1 MLRISIFMLFLFT
14 VVGCGGSSDDGQTS
28 PRQPIVPDSPSTP
41 DTPLTTWQEGVFPPS
56 DDFYQTCVDPSNAY
70 DRETAV
76 QGTYVDENNWIRSFV
91 NETYLWYDEV
101 VDRDP
106 ECCNTP
112 EYFSLMK
119 TFETTASGNPKDK
132 FSHSVSTK
140 EYRDSQRGVELG
152 YGFLIA
158 RTTEGFLI
166 ILYVEPH
173 SPADNAGL
181 RRGMVIS
188 EVDGIPV
195 ASISDEQLISALFPS
210 EPERHEFTISTL
222 GGSQTR
228 SVVMRATE
236 VVTTPV
242 QRTILVGRSTG
253 HRVGYMLFN
262 SHIPVAEAGL
272 IEAIGYFDSNDIDD
286 MVLDLRYNGGG
297 LVSIASEL
305 AFMIA
310 GPRATQNAIF
320 EKFTTNG
327 KLPSGEPVPFYNT
340 SSSGFPLPSLGL
352 NRVFVLTSPHTCS
365 ASEGII
371 NGLRGIDIEVV
382 LIGATTCGKP
392 YAQVP
397 EDNCGTTYNVI
408 QYRGVNDKGFG
419 DYGDGFQPTCPGRD
433 DVRYPLGDPEEER
446 LKGALYYMELG
457 ACSTSQRASIS
468 SGESGG
474 AAKVSPDQDQSEP
487 PAFTEIWPPAMPLRI
502 LD

>member
-1 MLRISIFMLFLFT
+1 MLRISILALFLLT
-14 VVGCGGSSDDGQTS
+14 VVGCGGGGGDGQTS
-28 PRQPIVPDSPSTP
+28 SQQEIVPDSPSTP
-41 DTPLTTWQEGVFPPS
+41 DAPLTTWQPGVFFFS
-56 DDFYQTCVDPSNAY
+56 DDFYQVCADPSKAY
-70 DRETAV
+70 DQETAV

-106 ECCNTP
+106 ECCSTP
-112 EYFSLMK
+112 EYFGLMK
-119 TFETTASGNPKDK
+119 TFETTNSGNPKDK

-140 EYRDSQRGVELG
+140 EHLDSQRGVELG
-152 YGFLIA
+152 YGFLVA
-158 RTTEGFLI
+158 PTTEGVF
-166 ILYVEPH
+166 ILYVDPR

-195 ASISDEQLISALFPS
+195 ASISDEQLFSALFPS

-228 SVVMRATE
+228 SVTMRATE

-242 QRTILVGRSTG
+242 QRTILVGERTG

-272 IEAIGYFDSNDIDD
+272 IEAIGYFDSNDIED
-286 MVLDLRYNGGG
+286 MVLDLRYNRGG
-297 LVSIASEL
+297 LVSIASGL

-320 EKFTTNG
+320 EKFITNG
-327 KLPSGEPVPFYNT
+327 KLPSGEPIPFYNL
-340 SSSGFPLPSLGL
+340 SSSGLSLPSLGL
-352 NRVFVLTSPHTCS
+352 DRVFVLTGLSTCS

-371 NGLRGIDIEVV
+371 NGLRGIDVEVV
-382 LIGATTCGKP
+382 LIGPTTCGKP

-419 DYGDGFQPTCPGRD
+419 DYGDGFRPTCPGRD

-446 LKGALYYMELG
+446 LKGALYYMQLG
-457 ACSTSQRASIS
+457 ECPTSQRASIS
-468 SGESGG
+468 SGESGS
-474 AAKVSPDQDQSEP
+474 AAKISPDQDQPELP
-487 PAFTEIWPPAMPLRI
+487 VFTEIWPPAMPLRI

>member
-1 MLRISIFMLFLFT
+1 MLRISIFVLFLFT
-14 VVGCGGSSDDGQTS
+14 VVGCGGGGGDEQTS
-28 PRQPIVPDSPSTP
+28 SPQTTVPDSPSTP
-41 DTPLTTWQEGVFPPS
+41 DTPLTAWQPGVFLPS
-56 DDFYQTCVDPSNAY
+56 DDFYQVCADSSNAY
-70 DRETAV
+70 DQATAV
-76 QGTYVDENNWIRSFV
+76 QGTYVDENNWVRSFV

-106 ECCNTP
+106 ECCSTP
-112 EYFSLMK
+112 EYFGLMK

-140 EYRDSQRGVELG
+140 EYLDSQRGVELG
-152 YGFLIA
+152 YGFRIA

-166 ILYVEPH
+166 ILYVDPR

-195 ASISDEQLISALFPS
+195 ASISDEQLLSALFPS

-222 GGSQTR
+222 GGSETR
-228 SVVMRATE
+228 SVAVRATE

-242 QRTILVGRSTG
+242 QRTILVGERTG

-272 IEAIGYFDSNDIDD
+272 IEAIGYFDFNDIDD

-297 LVSIASEL
+297 LLSIASEL

-310 GPRATQNAIF
+310 GSRVTQNAIF
-320 EKFTTNG
+320 EKFITNG
-327 KLPSGEPVPFYNT
+327 KLPSGEPIPFYNI
-340 SSSGFPLPSLGL
+340 SSSGFLLPSLGL
-352 NRVFVLTSPHTCS
+352 DRVFVLTGPRTCS

-371 NGLRGIDIEVV
+371 NGLRGVDIEVV

-433 DVRYPLGDPEEER
+433 DVRYPLGDPEEES

-457 ACSTSQRASIS
+457 ECPTSQRASIS
-468 SGESGG
+468 SGESGS
-474 AAKVSPDQDQSEP
+474 AAKASPDQDQPEP
-487 PAFTEIWPPAMPLRI
+487 PDIVEIWPPAMPLRI

>member
-1 MLRISIFMLFLFT
+1 MLRYHTFISALFLFT
-14 VVGCGGSSDDGQTS
+14 VVGCGGTDNGQTS
-28 PRQPIVPDSPSTP
+28 APQIAPDSPNTP
-41 DTPLTTWQEGVFPPS
+41 DASPTTWQPGVFSPS
-56 DDFYQTCVDPSNAY
+56 DDFYQVCADPTKAY
-70 DRETAV
+70 DQTTAV
-76 QGTYVDENNWIRSFV
+76 QGTYVDENNWMRSFV

-101 VDRDP
+101 EDRDP
-106 ECCNTP
+106 ACCTTP
-112 EYFSLMK
+112 EYFGLMK

-140 EYRDSQRGVELG
+140 EYLDSQRGVELG
-152 YGFLIA
+152 YGFRIA

-166 ILYVEPH
+166 ILYVDPR

-195 ASISDEQLISALFPS
+195 ASISDEQLLSALFPS

-222 GGSQTR
+222 GGSETR
-228 SVVMRATE
+228 SVAVRATE

-242 QRTILVGRSTG
+242 QRTILVVERTG
-253 HRVGYMLFN
+253 HRIGYMLFN

-272 IEAIGYFDSNDIDD
+272 IEAIGYFDFNNIDD
-286 MVLDLRYNGGG
+286 MVLDLRYNLGG

-310 GPRATQNAIF
+310 GSRVTQNAIF
-320 EKFTTNG
+320 EKFITNG
-327 KLPSGEPVPFYNT
+327 KLPSEEAIPFYNA
-340 SSSGFPLPSLGL
+340 SSGGFPLPSLGL
-352 NRVFVLTSPHTCS
+352 SRVFVLTGPRTCS

-371 NGLRGIDIEVV
+371 NGLRGVDIEVV

-419 DYGDGFQPTCPGRD
+419 DYADGFQPTCPGGD

-457 ACSTSQRASIS
+457 ECPTSQRASIS
-468 SGESGG
+468 SGESGS
-474 AAKVSPDQDQSEP
+474 AAKASPDQDQPEP